1 MNERE
6 GSHFASIKFVR
17 SVVSPVRRDQQ
28 ACRACRSYEATC
40 INTMATENR
49 AKRFSKAR
57 KTVFISPLFVYS
69 ILSAFSLGESERT
82 NERVLLGEKRA
93 AATTTV
99 TTRLHGYGLRQWPR
113 QTSV

>member
-40 INTMATENR
+40 RNAMATENR

-57 KTVFISPLFVYS
+57 KTVFLFPLFVYS
-69 ILSAFSLGESERT
+69 ILSAFNLGERT
-82 NERVLLGEKRA
+82 NERVLFDEKRA
-93 AATTTV
+93 AATTTF